1 MRALVLGGYG
11 AVGSR
16 LVAELRAAGHL
27 TLVAGRDSSRSER
40 VVDLSDRD
48 SYARSLVDVDAV
60 INASG
65 VEDPWLASMATD
77 RAVGFVDI
85 SATAEYL
92 TALEQLKPAAPILVS
107 VGLAPGLTNLLAAA
121 VHRVEGG
128 PIDVAVL
135 LGAGE
140 RHGVA
145 ATKWSYGLLGRRFR
159 DPADSR
165 EIRNYTQA
173 RTFDLP
179 GYGRRRL
186 YRVDF
191 SDQHT
196 LTRDLGTS
204 VRTYFGLDS
213 RFATA
218 ALSALTWIPGASKAP
233 TGIHLPGSDRW
244 LVFVRGPSG
253 SARFASGTSQSQA
266 TAVVASI
273 AARILMRL
281 PPGVHHLHRW
291 MALADLPPGRG
302 IEIDS
307 QSLAGIPSPATA
319 REG

>member
-11 AVGSR
+11 AVGSH

-27 TLVAGRDSSRSER
+27 ALVAGRDATRSER

-48 SYARSLVDVDAV
+48 SYSRALVDIDVV

-65 VEDPWLASMATD
+65 IEDPRIASMATE

-92 TALEQLKPAAPILVS
+92 MALERVKPAAPILTS

-121 VHRVEGG
+121 VHGVEGG
-128 PIDVAVL
+128 PIDLAVL

-145 ATKWSYGLLGRRFR
+145 ATKWSYRLLGRRFR
-159 DPADSR
+159 DPADAR
-165 EIRNYTQA
+165 WIRNYTKP
-173 RTFDLP
+173 RSFDLP
-179 GYGRRRL
+179 GYGLRRL
-186 YRVDF
+186 CRVDF

-196 LTRDLGTS
+196 LTRDLKIP

-218 ALSALTWIPGASKAP
+218 TLSALTWIPGASKAP

-244 LVFVRGPSG
+244 LVLARGASG
-253 SARFASGTSQSQA
+253 TTRFACGTSQSRA
-266 TAVVASI
+266 TAVVAS
-273 AARILMRL
+273 AAADIVTRL

-291 MALADLPPGRG
+291 MSLADLPRGRG
-302 IEIDS
+302 IEIDG
-307 QSLAGIPSPATA
+307 QPTD
-319 REG
+319 